1 MNAILHSW
9 FLTVRLLRHLM
20 RQPWYIVF
28 TLAQPIVWMLLY
40 GPLFRSVAMLPG
52 FNGSSYITF
61 LTPGIIVM
69 SALVSASWSG
79 VGLISDLDSGIV
91 DRFLVSPVSRSAIV
105 FSRLITL
112 AINIILQ
119 CAILSGLGVIL
130 GARYSRGI
138 GGFPVLFYVAILI
151 GVFFGGL
158 STALALSVRK
168 QESVIGAMNF
178 ILLPVIFL
186 SGTLMTTSL
195 TPKWMQKAVLINPVN
210 WADDA
215 ARGALQ
221 ANVPWPG
228 VIVRL
233 LALMGLAVLSCW
245 LATSAFRGYQRS
257 A

>member
-1 MNAILHSW
+1 MSVLIHSW
-9 FLTVRLLRHLM
+9 FLTLRLLRHLV
-20 RQPWYIVF
+20 RQPWYMAF
-28 TLAQPIVWMLLY
+28 TLIQPIVWMLLY
-40 GPLFRSVAMLPG
+40 GQLFRNVATLPG

-61 LTPGIIVM
+61 LMPGVIVM
-69 SALVSASWSG
+69 SALMSAGWTGIG
-79 VGLISDLDSGIV
+79 VISDMDSGIV

-105 FSRLITL
+105 FARLITL
-112 AINIILQ
+112 AINIFLQ
-119 CAILSGLGVIL
+119 SAILSGLGLIL
-130 GARYSRGI
+130 GARYSREI
-138 GGFPVLFYVAILI
+138 AGFTIVFCVAILI

-158 STALALSVRK
+158 SSALALSVRK
-168 QESVIGAMNF
+168 QESVVGAMNF

-195 TPKWMQKAVLINPVN
+195 IPKWMQKAVLINPVN

-228 VIVRL
+228 VIARL
-233 LALMGLAVLSCW
+233 VALMGLAVLSCW
-245 LATSAFRGYQRS
+245 LARFAFRSYQRS